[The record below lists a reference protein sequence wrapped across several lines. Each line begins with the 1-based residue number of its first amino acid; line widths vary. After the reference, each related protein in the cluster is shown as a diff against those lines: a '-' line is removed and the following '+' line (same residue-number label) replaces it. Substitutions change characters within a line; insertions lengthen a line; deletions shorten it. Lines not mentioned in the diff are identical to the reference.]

1 MSAWKL
7 IQKHFTSS
15 SGSGWFIT
23 GNKMASTGLYRPGKS
38 IIHQVNPLTKL
49 VLATSFSIAGFI
61 APNLFVPLAL
71 FLLCVVL
78 LFVAKAAVEVAK
90 TIFKFVL
97 VFMIVLF
104 VVQSL
109 WWSGGESPIYMLGP
123 IPIHVQGFLYSCQ
136 VASRLLTVLCSFYL
150 MMFTTHP
157 SDLVFSLEQRGLPP
171 KIAYVMLATLQS
183 IVEMQ
188 ERANVIMEVQKC
200 RGVETTGN
208 LLVRSKAYFPLVGPL
223 IIGSVLN
230 IESRA
235 LALEVRGFSSETP
248 KTYLKI
254 YTEMSWEPRLRY
266 LLIAL
271 PAAVLIARLIWPAQ

>member
-1 MSAWKL
+1 
-7 IQKHFTSS
+7 
-15 SGSGWFIT
+15 
-23 GNKMASTGLYRPGKS
+23 MASTGLYRPGKS

-61 APNLFVPLAL
+61 APNWFVPLAL